1 VLAPDDR
8 SVLLDL
14 LRPPPD
20 SVLEVAVATTFTLG
34 LDAALVAPLA
44 FASFDAA
51 GPGDPIAALEA
62 IRSVAG
68 RLTVFCQAGEMRVPS
83 AASDLFGFLG
93 SVVYEVHRPR
103 AGALFHPKLW
113 LLGFAAD
120 GVQSTRLLVPT
131 RNLTSEA
138 SWDAVLR
145 LDGTVD
151 GVPKSSNR
159 PLVDLVRWCTG
170 HTTIPLDSTRQAG
183 IDSLLEAVRRTRWEL
198 PEGVGE
204 VIFHALGLGG
214 RTRPDFSGR
223 RQLVI
228 SPFVNADGLRIV
240 APTPNAIVV
249 ARAEQLGML
258 PVELVKKLD
267 CRCITSVG
275 GDEDD
280 ADHAGG
286 ESTPSLLG
294 DLHAKIVVTERDRQA
309 HLFVGSANATGAAF
323 GGNVEILVELV
334 GGTAALGIN
343 AVLGDLAKVLE
354 PCLIEGGR
362 VPTEADELQRV
373 LDDLLRDAA
382 VAQLEL
388 RAVADN
394 DDGFRIEVTSG
405 APLLPAG
412 HVGRGSVELL
422 TRRGYAIEVPTGER
436 MTGEFAGVP
445 LADVTPFVVLRVQLC
460 GVAQQVEGA
469 AVIRA
474 RLLCDPPG
482 RLDAVIARLV
492 DSPAKFLRFLFLLL
506 GLANGGV
513 PPWFQPSA
521 DGSGLDHGSRLIE
534 LGVFEAVMRALVAH
548 PASLD
553 ALGRLVERLRA
564 TDAGRSTLPDGFEEL
579 WASVTEARLPAGA
592 RS

>member
-1 VLAPDDR
+1 MLAPDDR

-44 FASFDAA
+44 FASFDSA

-62 IRSVAG
+62 IRSVAD
-68 RLTVFCQAGEMRVPS
+68 RLTVFCQAGEMSVPS
-83 AASDLFGFLG
+83 ASSDLFGFLG
-93 SVVYEVHRPR
+93 SIVYEVHRPR

-113 LLGFAAD
+113 LLGYAGD
-120 GVQSTRLLVPT
+120 GGQSTRLLVPT
-131 RNLTSEA
+131 RNLTNDA

-145 LDGTVD
+145 LDGIVEGT
-151 GVPKSSNR
+151 PKSSNR

-183 IDSLLEAVRRTRWEL
+183 IDSLLETVRRTRWEL
-198 PEGVGE
+198 PEGVSE

-214 RTRPDFSGR
+214 RARPDFSGR
-223 RQLVI
+223 RHLVI
-228 SPFVNADGLRIV
+228 SPFVNADGLAVV
-240 APTPNAIVV
+240 APSPDAIVV
-249 ARAEQLGML
+249 ARAEELELL
-258 PVELVKKLD
+258 PVDLVKRLD

-275 GDEDD
+275 GDQDEV
-280 ADHAGG
+280 AG

-294 DLHAKIVVTERDRQA
+294 DLHAKIVVTERARQA

-323 GGNVEILVELV
+323 GANVEILVELV
-334 GGTAALGIN
+334 GGPAALGIN
-343 AVLGDLAKVLE
+343 AVLEDLAKVLE
-354 PCLIEGGR
+354 PCPVQGGR
-362 VPTEADELQRV
+362 EPTEADELQRV

-382 VAQLEL
+382 VAQLQLGATVE
-388 RAVADN
+388 
-394 DDGFRIEVTSG
+394 DDGFRIEITSG

-412 HVGRGSVELL
+412 HVGRATVELL
-422 TRRGYAIEVPTGER
+422 TRRGYAIEVPAGER
-436 MTGEFAGVP
+436 ITGVFAAVP
-445 LADVTPFVVLRVQLC
+445 LADVTPFVVLHVTLS
-460 GVAQQVEGA
+460 GATQQVEGA
-469 AVIRA
+469 TVIRA
-474 RLLCDPPG
+474 RLLGDPPG

-513 PPWFQPSA
+513 PPWFQATA
-521 DGSGLDHGSRLIE
+521 DGTGEGLGQESRPLLE
-534 LGVFEAVMRALVAH
+534 LGVFEALMRALVAH
-548 PASLD
+548 PAALD
-553 ALGRLVERLRA
+553 ALGRLVEPLRE
-564 TDAGRSTLPDGFEEL
+564 TDAGRSVLPDGFEEL
-579 WASVTEARLPAGA
+579 WASVSEARLPTGA